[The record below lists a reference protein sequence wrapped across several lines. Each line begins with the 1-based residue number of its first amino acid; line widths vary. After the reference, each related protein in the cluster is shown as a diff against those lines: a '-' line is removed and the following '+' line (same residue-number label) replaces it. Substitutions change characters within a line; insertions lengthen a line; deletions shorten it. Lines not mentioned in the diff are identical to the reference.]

1 MLAPS
6 LTKSPFKFLDAYT
19 AQDKDRFFG
28 RELEQQRLIEL
39 LFRSRLLLVYGK
51 SGTGKSSLVQCGLT
65 KVMSSSDY
73 FPVLI
78 RRRTNLLNS
87 LQVALGSLLE
97 SPDNTDVSAMLTQ
110 LSRYVMRP
118 VYLIF
123 DQFEELFISGDKVE
137 QGNFFQL
144 LNALYGLGASIK
156 LILVMREEYIA
167 HLYPYEDTLT
177 NLFDFRL
184 RLEPMSENNLE
195 AVIVG
200 TCRAAGIHI
209 NEEKQTVQLIIDN
222 NSSPQDPFQLPYLQV
237 YLDRLWRTVQANHH
251 PDETASV
258 VFDQALVHRVGKIDD
273 VLTLFVDDQIK
284 EIGGQFSEADKPA
297 IKRILE
303 TFVTYEGTRRECTLS
318 TLATETGFN
327 VVLIRQIADALETS
341 RILQCDEGSY
351 ELAHDSLA
359 KVIDKG
365 RSTEQRQIND
375 ILERLKEAWQEYIET
390 RKPDDLLL
398 PQRRLAEIQLYETA
412 IHTELSRTNAEAIW
426 QFVTDS
432 GAFLEK
438 ERQAE
443 LNEQRKKTNR
453 LRLTIAG
460 VSVLLV
466 LAVIA
471 MVFAFWQQTVAQDAA
486 DKAQSALNLVTL
498 QRASAAQATGLR
510 YRDYDEPELAHNA
523 FIKADSLLRGLP
535 DNPIFPD
542 NNTGSVEAL
551 QRLKDQLS
559 HYHPPMTK

>member
-1 MLAPS
+1 M
-6 LTKSPFKFLDAYT
+6 
-19 AQDKDRFFG
+19 
-28 RELEQQRLIEL
+28 
-39 LFRSRLLLVYGK
+39 
-51 SGTGKSSLVQCGLT
+51 
-65 KVMSSSDY
+65 
-73 FPVLI
+73 
-78 RRRTNLLNS
+78 
-87 LQVALGSLLE
+87 
-97 SPDNTDVSAMLTQ
+97 
-110 LSRYVMRP
+110 
-118 VYLIF
+118 
-123 DQFEELFISGDKVE
+123 
-137 QGNFFQL
+137 
-144 LNALYGLGASIK
+144 
-156 LILVMREEYIA
+156 
-167 HLYPYEDTLT
+167 
-177 NLFDFRL
+177 
-184 RLEPMSENNLE
+184 
-195 AVIVG
+195 
-200 TCRAAGIHI
+200 
-209 NEEKQTVQLIIDN
+209 
-222 NSSPQDPFQLPYLQV
+222 
-237 YLDRLWRTVQANHH
+237 YLDRLWRTVQANHP
-251 PDETASV
+251 PDETAPV

-303 TFVTYEGTRRECTLS
+303 TFVTYEGTRREGTLS

-390 RKPDDLLL
+390 KKPNDLLL

-426 QFVTDS
+426 QFVIDS

-443 LNEQRKKTNR
+443 LDEQRKKTNR

-466 LAVIA
+466 MAIIA
-471 MVFAFWQQTVAQDAA
+471 MIFAFWQQIVAQDAA

-510 YRDYDEPELAHNA
+510 YRDYDEPELARNA

-542 NNTGSVEAL
+542 NNTGSVETL

-559 HYHPPMTK
+559 HYHPPMTN